1 MDNNNEEINAKETA
15 ESTAKFA
22 NDMADFGRKLDEAM
36 RETKKENE
44 TMRWGMRVAGI
55 AAIAAAIGIG
65 AYLWVNRGSADEDAE

>member
-15 ESTAKFA
+15 EASRKFA

-36 RETKKENE
+36 NETKKENE

>member
-15 ESTAKFA
+15 ETSRKFA

-36 RETKKENE
+36 AETKKENE

-55 AAIAAAIGIG
+55 AAIAAAIGVGIWALTRTG
-65 AYLWVNRGSADEDAE
+65 DDGDDAE

>member
-15 ESTAKFA
+15 EDSRKFA

-36 RETKKENE
+36 AETKKENE

-55 AAIAAAIGIG
+55 AAIAAAIGAGIWALTRTG
-65 AYLWVNRGSADEDAE
+65 DDAE

>member
-15 ESTAKFA
+15 EASAKFA

-36 RETKKENE
+36 AKTKKENE

-55 AAIAAAIGIG
+55 AAIAAAIGVGIWALTRTG
-65 AYLWVNRGSADEDAE
+65 DDGDDAE